1 MRNCVFG
8 SINVRNQW
16 TFSVVLAAALFSNA
30 ALAQN
35 SQSKGAP
42 AAKSTAAFDPHDLSG
57 KWNRVS
63 PFQTYSNVPG
73 GANELQS
80 FILGQEA
87 APKKLNVPTVEA
99 PFTPEGKAK
108 FDANIPSYGRRIT
121 APRVGNDPQGNCDPW
136 GVPRMLNGQVAGPH
150 ATISIAQ
157 LPDKMLVFS
166 QWHHDY
172 REVWADGRKLPN
184 MDEVEP
190 KWNGYSTGHWDGN
203 TFVVES
209 VGFDERTW
217 LDHNGYPHTEDMRLE
232 ERYRRIDPDTLEL
245 VMTITD
251 PKYYSKP
258 FRSDTKLWK
267 LDRKGGKD
275 WDPQIYCV
283 PSEEF
288 KFNRLIRDG
297 NVGKE
302 GK

>member
-1 MRNCVFG
+1 MRNHWNFL
-8 SINVRNQW
+8 
-16 TFSVVLAAALFSNA
+16 VVVWAAAPLLLSGMA
-30 ALAQN
+30 SAQN
-35 SQSKGAP
+35 AQSKKAP
-42 AAKSTAAFDPHDLSG
+42 AAKSTAPFDPHDLSG

-87 APKKLNVPTVEA
+87 APKKLDVPTAEA

-108 FDANIPSYGRRIT
+108 FDQNIPSYGRRIT

-150 ATISIAQ
+150 ATISIVQ
-157 LPDKMLVFS
+157 LPDKMFVFS

-172 REVWADGRKLPN
+172 REVWLDGRKLPSL
-184 MDEVEP
+184 DEVEP

-203 TFVVES
+203 TLVVES
-209 VGFDERTW
+209 IGFDERTW
-217 LDHNGYPHTEDMRLE
+217 LDHNGYPHTEEMRLE
-232 ERYRRIDPDTLEL
+232 ERYRRLDADTLEL
-245 VMTITD
+245 VETITD

-258 FRSDTKLWK
+258 FRSDTKIWK
-267 LDRKGGKD
+267 IDRKGAKD
-275 WDPQIYCV
+275 WDAQIYCV

-288 KFNRLIRDG
+288 KFNSLIRDG
-297 NVGKE
+297 NVGKT